1 MWSRAF
7 ETQPSR
13 GWKKAFSKLF
23 AKFLFGD
30 LNEIKARKFGFPNFS
45 LAVSGNINGLRR
57 KKFGSCVP
65 SLPHIPEIAALRSQ
79 VRIIREYHV
88 FYVTYR
94 GLIKARPITAA
105 DCGSAFA

>member
-57 KKFGSCVP
+57 EKIRSCVP
-65 SLPHIPEIAALRSQ
+65 SLPHIPEIAAFGSRR
-79 VRIIREYHV
+79 RIIREYHV
-88 FYVTYR
+88 FYVAYR
-94 GLIKARPITAA
+94 GFIDAQP
-105 DCGSAFA
+105 